1 MPGRPLWRRRGW
13 GRRRELLL
21 PAGGVVDDARTEYAS
36 VASFGELSL
45 RLIGVGAPVELVGA
59 CHAAALDEI
68 RHASS
73 CARLAG
79 DPATRFG
86 AIPALLGRR
95 IGSRRRSR
103 DRELGRIAADSYLDG
118 WQNERAAA
126 LLLRDRAAAAPTA
139 DERSVLVGMAED
151 EDRHADLA
159 RSIVEWCFHEAPR
172 PVTKALQE
180 LTG

>member
-1 MPGRPLWRRRGW
+1 V
-13 GRRRELLL
+13 LLL
-21 PAGGVVDDARTEYAS
+21 PAGGGDDDARTEYAS

-45 RLIGVGAPVELVGA
+45 RLIGVGAPAELVGA

-79 DPATRFG
+79 DPAGRFG

-95 IGSRRRSR
+95 IGSHRRSR
-103 DRELGRIAADSYLDG
+103 DRELGRIAAESYVDG
-118 WQNERAAA
+118 WHNERDAARVLRERAAA
-126 LLLRDRAAAAPTA
+126 AATV
-139 DERSVLVGMAED
+139 DERGILVAMAED

-159 RSIVEWCFHEAPR
+159 RSIVTWCFGEAPG
-172 PVTKALQE
+172 PVSKALRE
-180 LTG
+180 LAA